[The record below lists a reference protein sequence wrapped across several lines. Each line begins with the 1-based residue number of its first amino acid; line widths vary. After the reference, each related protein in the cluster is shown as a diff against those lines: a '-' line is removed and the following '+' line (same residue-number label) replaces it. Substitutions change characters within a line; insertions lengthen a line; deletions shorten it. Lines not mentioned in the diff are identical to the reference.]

1 MRFQPTKQIN
11 AIIQQEYFEPTIS
24 WAVRVVLALNVPL
37 LLLPLKFGFK
47 SEIIWMAFT
56 AYLLSL
62 LDFRG
67 PHYQKV
73 FIQMIE
79 SVLIIFAAVLGMQVS
94 GNLWLSVLFMFAI
107 GMFAAL
113 VRNWSDYGAALGVS
127 TGFFYLFGLS
137 NPVSFD
143 VSIHYGEW
151 MIAGAFWALFITVF
165 SFPFQPSK
173 PLKRSVA
180 NIWKSNTELLDT
192 IITENLSSSPD
203 ISAIVLKEIAV
214 RAAINKSI
222 EQFKRRNKSSAKT
235 RTHHYDIIIELRKV
249 SSLFGAAITSLHE
262 ELEMFNGKSFEEIR
276 SSVIYKTLSAFGQAS
291 ARIAIVTITDRVE
304 DLAIAKI
311 RVKRCGIAIK
321 ILKERCDALQLTE
334 NEMRIVNHFL
344 YTLQLAMDYLMKAIQ
359 LLEEKISLNK
369 SVHLE
374 EYKLTFNN
382 FLAGFNPYE
391 WVLTARTLL
400 NINSQQFRYALRVAI
415 ALSIGTFVFIY
426 FNINHGYWIPLTI
439 LIVIQPYYGATLK
452 KGLERVIGT
461 VAGIVAGG
469 VISSFPL
476 PHIVFVFLLI
486 IVSFLLVYN
495 IRNNYKV
502 GVFYLTLMMVV
513 LLHLTAQASWTLI
526 AWRVFATCIGAVLA
540 VGAGYAFWPVWEK
553 QLFPPLMSAA
563 LQQNKKY
570 LSHILSFM
578 NGEVSEGEAWIR
590 KRNAA
595 EASNS
600 DLFACVQRM
609 HEEPQHI
616 QQRTDANFD
625 TVGINIRITR
635 EITSIALT
643 LTSVNTK
650 TFAGIQAYRENIMM
664 VFDALDNIILKK
676 NSTVQPT
683 PDFKL
688 ISNVLRSEDM
698 SEQHRYIKTEL
709 EKIVFELET
718 MYELVNPPS
727 TLIPVMAE

>member
-1 MRFQPTKQIN
+1 MRFQPAKQIN

-47 SEIIWMAFT
+47 PEIVWMAFT

-73 FIQMIE
+73 FIQIIE
-79 SVLIIFAAVLGMQVS
+79 SILIIFAAVLGMQVS

-137 NPVSFD
+137 SPVSFD
-143 VSIHYGEW
+143 VSIHYAEW
-151 MIAGAFWALFITVF
+151 MIAGSLWALFITVF
-165 SFPFQPSK
+165 SFPFQPSR

-180 NIWKSNTELLDT
+180 NIWKSNTELLDS

-203 ISAIVLKEIAV
+203 ISAIVEKEIAV

-222 EQFKRRNKSSAKT
+222 ELFKRRNKTSAKT
-235 RTHHYDIIIELRKV
+235 RTHHYDIIMELRKV

-262 ELEMFNGKSFEEIR
+262 ELEMFNDRSFEEIR

-321 ILKERCDALQLTE
+321 ILKERCDILPLTE
-334 NEMRIVNHFL
+334 NEKRISDHFL
-344 YTLQLAMDYLMKAIQ
+344 FTLQLGMDYLLKAVQ

-382 FLAGFNPYE
+382 FLAGLNPYE
-391 WVLTARTLL
+391 WVLTLRTVF

-415 ALSIGTFVFIY
+415 ALSIGTFIFIY
-426 FNINHGYWIPLTI
+426 FKINHGYWIPLTI

-461 VAGIVAGG
+461 VAGIVVGG
-469 VISSFPL
+469 VISLFAF
-476 PHIVFVFLLI
+476 PHIVFVCLLI
-486 IVSFLLVYN
+486 VVSFLLVYN
-495 IRNNYKV
+495 IRNDYKV

-526 AWRVFATCIGAVLA
+526 AWRVLATFIGAVLA

-563 LQQNKKY
+563 LQQNKRY
-570 LSHILSFM
+570 LSHIISLMS
-578 NGEVSEGEAWIR
+578 GEIAEGDAWFK

-595 EASNS
+595 EAANS

-616 QQRTDANFD
+616 QQRTGANFD
-625 TVGINIRITR
+625 IVGINIRITR
-635 EITSIALT
+635 EITSIALA
-643 LTSVNTK
+643 LTSVSKK
-650 TFAGIQAYRENIMM
+650 TFKGIEIYRENIMPL
-664 VFDALDNIILKK
+664 FDTLDNIILKK
-676 NSTVQPT
+676 NEIAQSI
-683 PDFKL
+683 PDFKML
-688 ISNVLRSEDM
+688 SRLLQSEDM
-698 SEQHRYIKTEL
+698 HEEHRFIKTEL

-718 MYELVNPPS
+718 MYELIRAQHNQ
-727 TLIPVMAE
+727 

>member
-11 AIIQQEYFEPTIS
+11 AIIQQEYFESTIS
-24 WAVRVVLALNVPL
+24 WAFRVVLALNVPL

-47 SEIIWMAFT
+47 PEIVWMAFT

-73 FIQMIE
+73 FIQIVE
-79 SVLIIFAAVLGMQVS
+79 SVLIIFAAVLGMYVS
-94 GNLWLSVLFMFAI
+94 GNIWLSVFFMFAI

-113 VRNWSDYGAALGVS
+113 VRNWSDYGAALGVA

-137 NPVSFD
+137 NPVSFA
-143 VSIHYGEW
+143 VSIHFGEW
-151 MIAGAFWALFITVF
+151 MIAGALWALFITVF
-165 SFPFQPSK
+165 SFPFQPSR

-180 NIWKSNTELLDT
+180 NIWKNNTELLDS

-203 ISAIVLKEIAV
+203 ISAIVEKEIAV

-222 EQFKRRNKSSAKT
+222 ELFKRRQKSSAKT

-262 ELEMFNGKSFEEIR
+262 ELEMFNGKAFEEIR
-276 SSVIYKTLSAFGQAS
+276 SSIIYKTLSAFGQAS

-321 ILKERCDALQLTE
+321 ILKERCEALPLTD
-334 NEMRIVNHFL
+334 NEVRIVNHFV
-344 YTLQLAMDYLMKAIQ
+344 YTLQLAMDYLTKAVQ

-382 FLAGFNPYE
+382 FLAGLNPYE
-391 WVLTARTLL
+391 WVLTARTLF
-400 NINSQQFRYALRVAI
+400 NINSQQFLYALRVAI
-415 ALSIGTFVFIY
+415 ALSVGTFIFIY
-426 FNINHGYWIPLTI
+426 FHINHGYWIPLTI

-469 VISSFPL
+469 VISLFTL
-476 PHIVFVFLLI
+476 PHIVLVFLLI

-513 LLHLTAQASWTLI
+513 MLHLTAQASWSLI
-526 AWRVFATCIGAVLA
+526 AWRVLSTCIGAVLA

-570 LSHILSFM
+570 LEHILSCI
-578 NGEVSEGEAWIR
+578 NGEISESEAWI
-590 KRNAA
+590 KQRNAA
-595 EASNS
+595 EAANS
-600 DLFACVQRM
+600 DVFACVQRM
-609 HEEPQHI
+609 HDEPQHI
-616 QQRTDANFD
+616 QHRTDANFD
-625 TVGINIRITR
+625 IVGINIRITR
-635 EITSIALT
+635 EITSIALALPGLT
-643 LTSVNTK
+643 LRV
-650 TFAGIQAYRENIMM
+650 FPGIEIYREKVTE
-664 VFDALDNIILKK
+664 VFDILNEFILKK
-676 NSTVQPT
+676 NISNQKS
-683 PDFKL
+683 PDFKMFSGL
-688 ISNVLRSEDM
+688 LQTNDSE
-698 SEQHRYIKTEL
+698 EQHRFIKTEL

-718 MYELVNPPS
+718 MYELIRIPIAVN
-727 TLIPVMAE
+727 